1 MKLEGN
7 HTYRPAVAG
16 ETGVEIETLGDAPIT
31 IQGLANGTYW
41 LEETQQPTGYN
52 KLTERKNV
60 ELKDGNNTATMSDK
74 TYVSGGLHIVNQ
86 SGTVLPGTGG
96 MGTTLFY
103 VVGGGLMVAAF
114 VLLVAK
120 KRMENKD

>member
-1 MKLEGN
+1 M
-7 HTYRPAVAG
+7 
-16 ETGVEIETLGDAPIT
+16 GDKVIT

-52 KLTERKNV
+52 KLTERKSVTLEN
-60 ELKDGNNTATMSDK
+60 GNNTATMNDK
-74 TYVSGGLHIVNQ
+74 TYASGGVHIVNQ